1 MWYQVFQQLTD
12 ILLRKLTSLFSSSD
26 SIIEEVVKL
35 GTAIS
40 QDYLEDLVYQYCFR
54 NRMMLPQKNGSNG
67 LAVLKI
73 IEVLKK
79 SRGITNIFELLD
91 SE

>member
-1 MWYQVFQQLTD
+1 ML
-12 ILLRKLTSLFSSSD
+12 
-26 SIIEEVVKL
+26 
-35 GTAIS
+35 
-40 QDYLEDLVYQYCFR
+40 
-54 NRMMLPQKNGSNG
+54 LPQKNGSIG

-79 SRGITNIFELLD
+79 LRGISNIFELLD

>member
-1 MWYQVFQQLTD
+1 MLIQSDKVIDD
-12 ILLRKLTSLFSSSD
+12 IVSLVYTVSED
-26 SIIEEVVKL
+26 WV
-35 GTAIS
+35 
-40 QDYLEDLVYQYCFR
+40 EDLIYQYCFR
-54 NRMMLPQKNGSNG
+54 NRMLLPQKNDSIG

-79 SRGITNIFELLD
+79 VRGITNIFELLD